1 MATELKEV
9 APGEWEAAGGGASQV
24 LIEAVTTVYWCDS
37 ASAPQAGQPVPAHT
51 LLAGDAILLAG
62 DAILLPKGI
71 SPFVSG
77 GVSGGSFIF
86 TVYPDA

>member
-1 MATELKEV
+1 MATEYREIP
-9 APGEWEAAGGGASQV
+9 PGNWWAAGSGTSQV
-24 LIEAVTTVYWCDS
+24 LIEAVTTVYWCDM
-37 ASAPQAGQPVPAHT
+37 ASAPQPNVAVPAHT
-51 LLAGDAILLAG
+51 LVAG

-86 TVYPDA
+86 TVYPDV

>member
-1 MATELKEV
+1 MATELREV

-24 LIEAVTTVYWCDS
+24 LIEALTTVYWCDMV
-37 ASAPQAGQPVPAHT
+37 SAPQPNVAVPAHT
-51 LLAGDAILLAG
+51 LMAG

-86 TVYPDA
+86 TVYPDV

>member
-51 LLAGDAILLAG
+51 LLAGDAILL
-62 DAILLPKGI
+62 PKGI